1 MKRDEN
7 EIIATLYE
15 CSQVSISENPSCHNC
30 KYKIV
35 DDDDLMAQALKL
47 ATGPCPLLCGTHPFK
62 PVLR

>member
-35 DDDDLMAQALKL
+35 DDDDF
-47 ATGPCPLLCGTHPFK
+47 PESCYHCGR
-62 PVLR
+62 VE